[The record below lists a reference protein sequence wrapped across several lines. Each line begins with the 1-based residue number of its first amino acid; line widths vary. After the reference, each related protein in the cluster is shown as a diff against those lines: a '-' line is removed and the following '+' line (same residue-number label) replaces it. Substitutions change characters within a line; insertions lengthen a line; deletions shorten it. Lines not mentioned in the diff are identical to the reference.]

1 MTTAIETAPT
11 KTAPITEEEIDQFAH
26 HIAAAIA
33 RPGALEP
40 FLARIDN
47 LLLKATTAR
56 RR

>member
-1 MTTAIETAPT
+1 MTTAIAAPT
-11 KTAPITEEEIDQFAH
+11 KTAPITEEQIDQFAH

-40 FLARIDN
+40 FLARIDS
-47 LLLKATTAR
+47 LLLQATTAR

>member
-1 MTTAIETAPT
+1 MTTAIETAPE
-11 KTAPITEEEIDQFAH
+11 KPAPITKEEIDRFAH

-40 FLARIDN
+40 FLARIDS
-47 LLLKATTAR
+47 LLLQATTAR